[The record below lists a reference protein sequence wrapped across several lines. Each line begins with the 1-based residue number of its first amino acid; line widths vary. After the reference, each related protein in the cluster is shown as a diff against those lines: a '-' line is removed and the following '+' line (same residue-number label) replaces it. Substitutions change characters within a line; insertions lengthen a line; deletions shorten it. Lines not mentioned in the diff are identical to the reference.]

1 MESGERSR
9 GQGWVGDS
17 IHYCVLY
24 VERVGKSCDL
34 KQLFQTLSAS
44 VSCQENHVVLLCEVH
59 YEAQLK
65 GLCSMDV
72 GLGCF
77 YYVVGPLRPEKTMSH
92 PAYDSL
98 WFYSS

>member
-1 MESGERSR
+1 M
-9 GQGWVGDS
+9 
-17 IHYCVLY
+17 HYCILC
-24 VERVGKSCDL
+24 VEQLGKAWNL

-59 YEAQLK
+59 HEAQLK
-65 GLCSMDV
+65 GLCSTDA

-77 YYVVGPLRPEKTMSH
+77 YCVVGPLRPEKTRSH